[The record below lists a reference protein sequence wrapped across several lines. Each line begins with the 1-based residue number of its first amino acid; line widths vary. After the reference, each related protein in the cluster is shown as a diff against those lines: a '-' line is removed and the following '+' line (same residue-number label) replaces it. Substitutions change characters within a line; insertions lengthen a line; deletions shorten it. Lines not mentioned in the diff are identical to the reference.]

1 MIEVFSTNDPVR
13 LSFVEAVLKDAK
25 LKPVTLD
32 AQTASIFGGSL
43 PWINRRILVAN
54 DEAEQARR
62 VLKEALGDTYNP
74 PGK

>member
-25 LKPVTLD
+25 LRPITLD

-43 PWINRRILVAN
+43 PWINRRVLVPN
-54 DEAEQARR
+54 DDAEQARQ
-62 VLKEALGDTYNP
+62 VLKDALGEAYKP
-74 PGK
+74 PSE